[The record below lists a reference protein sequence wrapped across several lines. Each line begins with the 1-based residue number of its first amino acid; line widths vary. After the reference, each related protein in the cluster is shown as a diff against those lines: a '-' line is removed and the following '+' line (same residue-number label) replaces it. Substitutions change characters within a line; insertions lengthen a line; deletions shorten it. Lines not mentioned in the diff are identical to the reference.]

1 MPAQYEAIKRK
12 YHGDKSKAARIF
24 VGLGKSKYQRSQRA
38 KELQEDRKP
47 GKESRQDR
55 QEDRKESRKPGRKYR

>member
-12 YHGDKSKAARIF
+12 YKGDKSKAARIY
-24 VGLGKSKYQRSQRA
+24 VGMGKSKYQRSQRA

-47 GKESRQDR
+47 ESSKDR
-55 QEDRKESRKPGRKYR
+55 KEDRKERRKYK